1 MAASSASSSAS
12 SASSSAAAARGSH
25 PCATGAPIDASD
37 VPPVFFM
44 RDFDASRITFT
55 RPSWDNVKND
65 GRGGAGGAGGR
76 GGAGGAGGGG
86 AGGFGGGGAGGGGRG
101 RGGAGGRGG
110 GGGGYAAGEREEQQ
124 SVVFLGPQNSRT
136 MYCRPTCPPFRVQLC
151 EGVIQKVS
159 LPGGD
164 DSADGAAIPDTASD
178 AELLRHYAGKRL
190 NVKIRFDGLEPDGA
204 DDGAS
209 AADRARERA
218 EFVSFWTGW
227 QESAVR
233 PFVQSHDAMYPDAPL
248 VPPIMRQHLSA
259 EAYEQSLYESARQ
272 IFQKKSPL
280 FFQKD
285 TSNSYTVRV
294 RVQVQRNFDT
304 RNYAFNECMLF
315 ANRGETDETGA
326 LKLMMCDASVLRRGA
341 RITAV
346 ICSGGM
352 YMNGNAEFGHHVQMM
367 QAVVK
372 PYSPTTLAPLPRLSV
387 HLPGVASINI
397 LIPTEAPP
405 LLDDEETAPKK
416 RGRREDDFAAFY
428 DDAGGAGGAAGAD
441 AHSFA

>member
-1 MAASSASSSAS
+1 MAASASASAG
-12 SASSSAAAARGSH
+12 AGARGPH

-44 RDFDASRITFT
+44 KDFDASRITFT

-65 GRGGAGGAGGR
+65 VR
-76 GGAGGAGGGG
+76 GGGG
-86 AGGFGGGGAGGGGRG
+86 GGVGGGGGGV
-101 RGGAGGRGG
+101 GGRGG
-110 GGGGYAAGEREEQQ
+110 GGGGSVGGRGVFGGRGGGRGHAAGEREEQQ

-190 NVKIRFDGLEPDGA
+190 NVKIRFDGLEPDA
-204 DDGAS
+204 SDDGAS
-209 AADRARERA
+209 AAERARERA

-227 QESAVR
+227 QEAAVR

-259 EAYEQSLYESARQ
+259 EAYDQSLYESARQ

-304 RNYAFNECMLF
+304 KNYAFNECTLF
-315 ANRGETDETGA
+315 ANRGETDENGA

-346 ICSGGM
+346 VCSGGM

-372 PYSPTTLAPLPRLSV
+372 PYSPTTMAPMPRLSV
-387 HLPGVASINI
+387 HLPGVSAINI

-405 LLDDEETAPKK
+405 LLDDEETAAPKK

-428 DDAGGAGGAAGAD
+428 DDAGGASAAGGD
-441 AHSFA
+441 VPSFA